1 MYDLDKQIGYKLRLA
16 QQRHLDI
23 FTRDIPDI
31 TPTQFSVMVRL
42 REVQKLSQNKL
53 GRSVSM
59 DAATTKGVVDRLVE
73 RGWLQTRPCKSD
85 KRRRSIS
92 LTPRG
97 REFIDYAVMA
107 AAEVSVKTMKPLSSS
122 EQKLLLSLLDRVA
135 TDE

>member
-107 AAEVSVKTMKPLSSS
+107 AAEVSVKTMKPLSNS